1 VSGLDST
8 RDSTRDSGAADAD
21 LDVRDPMARYGWVLW
36 APWTVF
42 LVFPLVGSWQADEP
56 LALSVAGVALTL
68 AFLGVYAY
76 GWHQLAR
83 RCDPSASRL
92 GSPYVVLAT
101 LVAIALAT
109 TPVLGVGMLSFVPFV
124 QAFAMF
130 SLPLRVSWAFAT
142 LVLVGT
148 SSVLVVTSTFDEWGF
163 FVFILFAVTLGTGAG
178 RLMDEQGER
187 YAEVRDRLAI
197 SAERERVARDV
208 HDVLGHSLTV
218 VTVKADLAARL
229 VAVDPDRARAEL
241 EDIQRLSRQALAEIR
256 ATVGGLRA
264 APLSQE
270 LVAARTALEGAGIE
284 PLLPGD
290 DQVVDPRYRPVVGWV
305 LREAVTNVVRHSGA
319 HRCEVRLDADRL
331 SVRDDGRGL
340 DGTVEGN
347 GLRGLRERVTGTG
360 GRLVLGP
367 GLDGRG
373 TTLEVIW

>member
-1 VSGLDST
+1 
-8 RDSTRDSGAADAD
+8 
-21 LDVRDPMARYGWVLW
+21 VL
-36 APWTVF
+36 AT
-42 LVFPLVGSWQADEP
+42 LI
-56 LALSVAGVALTL
+56 ALTL
-68 AFLGVYAY
+68 AIAPVIGLGA
-76 GWHQLAR
+76 
-83 RCDPSASRL
+83 
-92 GSPYVVLAT
+92 
-101 LVAIALAT
+101 
-109 TPVLGVGMLSFVPFV
+109 LSFLPFV

-142 LVLVGT
+142 LVLVGST
-148 SSVLVVTSTFDEWGF
+148 SALVVTSSFEEWGF
-163 FVFILFAVTLGTGAG
+163 FVFILFAVTMGTGAG

-187 YAEVRDRLAI
+187 YAEVRDRLSI

-229 VAVDPDRARAEL
+229 VEADPDRARAEL

-270 LVAARTALEGAGIE
+270 LVAARSALEGAGIE
-284 PLLPGD
+284 PVLPSD
-290 DQVVDPRYRPVVGWV
+290 DQAVDPRYRPVVGWV

-340 DGTVEGN
+340 DGAVEGN

-367 GLDGRG
+367 GLDGHG